1 MTKKDTA
8 TTKKTSASLYQAVG
22 RRKTGIARVRLY
34 VVSGKEVEIHGTSYK
49 GGSIIVNGKPVEHYF
64 AGNVHKNRYLA
75 PFQITGTLGRFVV
88 SALITGGGPR
98 GQIGAFIL
106 GIARAL
112 EKVDKEK
119 YRPILKSHGFLTRDA
134 REKQRRMAGF
144 AQKARAKKQSP
155 KR

>member
-1 MTKKDTA
+1 MKKDT
-8 TTKKTSASLYQAVG
+8 TPIKKEASPPLYQAVG

-34 VVSGKEVEIHGTSYK
+34 VVTGKEIELKGTSYK
-49 GGSIIVNGKPVEHYF
+49 GGDIVVNGKPAEAYF
-64 AGNVHKNRYLA
+64 AGAVHKSHYLA
-75 PFQITGTLGRFVV
+75 PFQLTETLGRFFV
-88 SALITGGGPR
+88 SALITGGGLR

-106 GIARAL
+106 GVSRAL

-119 YRPILKSHGFLTRDA
+119 YRPILKKHGFLTRDA